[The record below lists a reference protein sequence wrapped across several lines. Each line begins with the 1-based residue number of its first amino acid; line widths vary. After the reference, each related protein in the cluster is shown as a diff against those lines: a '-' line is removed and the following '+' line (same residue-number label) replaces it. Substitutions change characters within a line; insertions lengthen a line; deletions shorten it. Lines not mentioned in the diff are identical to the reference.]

1 MKADSLAQGY
11 PRQYRVD
18 ASTRRVLIGIGIVLA
33 SFFVMMSA
41 LRIAGVMKK
50 PLAAGDVVADVVSA
64 TWAFWIS
71 AAASRRVILNE
82 NSIEVI
88 GWFTRRKLMREEIRG
103 YKRVRPSRQAG
114 GGSIY
119 IVVPIDGHTRELK
132 LPPFLHC
139 NRQVLAI
146 SGICVDSA
154 FSPGRAGRFASAPV
168 AYSSSG
174 RRPRT
179 SRARWGSNPR
189 LLCRVRSQ
197 RT

>member
-1 MKADSLAQGY
+1 MKADSFAQGY

-41 LRIAGVMKK
+41 LHIAGVMKK
-50 PLAAGDVVADVVSA
+50 PLAAGDVVADVVFA
-64 TWAFWIS
+64 AWAFWIS

-103 YKRVRPSRQAG
+103 HRMGRLAWQAG
-114 GGSIY
+114 GGSYY
-119 IVVPIDGHTRELK
+119 IVVPIDEHTRELK

-139 NRQVLAI
+139 DKPFYAWM
-146 SGICVDSA
+146 
-154 FSPGRAGRFASAPV
+154 
-168 AYSSSG
+168 
-174 RRPRT
+174 RT
-179 SRARWGSNPR
+179 IPHIKTR
-189 LLCRVRSQ
+189 
-197 RT
+197 